1 MLNVSKLSLVQ
12 KSARVIEKGERR
24 METSRDCTVDGP
36 EVPNP
41 IRSTLRESSVKLS
54 NFNSV
59 SKLSWR
65 PNTKDYENFCSALKM
80 TADPNEFSGGLPC
93 VSNAVV
99 LFTSTR

>member
-1 MLNVSKLSLVQ
+1 MQRKQSILDTNAQCFETFACSKS
-12 KSARVIEKGERR
+12 SRVIEKGESR

-41 IRSTLRESSVKLS
+41 IRSTLRESR

-65 PNTKDYENFCSALKM
+65 PNKT
-80 TADPNEFSGGLPC
+80 
-93 VSNAVV
+93 VSNSSTGSCPPV
-99 LFTSTR
+99 LMYLHFGKLPAP

>member
-1 MLNVSKLSLVQ
+1 MQRKQSILDTNAQCFETFACS
-12 KSARVIEKGERR
+12 KSARVIEKGESR

-59 SKLSWR
+59 SKLMKISS
-65 PNTKDYENFCSALKM
+65 SAGQAK
-80 TADPNEFSGGLPC
+80 A
-93 VSNAVV
+93 
-99 LFTSTR
+99 TSMASSMKQYGIITSI